1 MDSDLKLTAA
11 NGTTIPYKGWVEAK
25 FRLDGENEKEVTVP
39 FFLVADE
46 HLDQP
51 IIGYNVIELLVKD
64 NDNRSKDPS
73 LVQSLTSSFK
83 NLKEEHAKQLVNLIE
98 TNDSDFLCE
107 IKSIK
112 RDIVMP
118 KGTTARVPCRANTG
132 SVTTTMPVLIEPDEQ
147 SQWPSGLII
156 QETLTTIKKGKSTIL
171 DIPIFN
177 NTQHDIM
184 LSKRTAL
191 GRIQLVRS
199 VTEVDVRLKG
209 SEENEDR
216 DVMGQSEASTIGE
229 KEDDANQEES
239 VTPKVDLSGLTP
251 EQQHV
256 ARKMLYEER
265 NAFAKNE
272 DDIGCIPDLQM
283 NINLTD
289 TRHVQ
294 KIYTSIPRPLY
305 PEVKH

>member
-39 FFLVADE
+39 FLVTEE

-73 LVQSLTSSFK
+73 LVQSLTSSFE

-112 RDIVMP
+112 RDIVIP

-132 SVTTTMPVLIEPDEQ
+132 TVTTTMPVLIEPDEQ
-147 SQWPSGLII
+147 SQWLP
-156 QETLTTIKKGKSTIL
+156 
-171 DIPIFN
+171 
-177 NTQHDIM
+177 
-184 LSKRTAL
+184 
-191 GRIQLVRS
+191 V
-199 VTEVDVRLKG
+199 
-209 SEENEDR
+209 
-216 DVMGQSEASTIGE
+216 
-229 KEDDANQEES
+229 
-239 VTPKVDLSGLTP
+239 
-251 EQQHV
+251 
-256 ARKMLYEER
+256 
-265 NAFAKNE
+265 
-272 DDIGCIPDLQM
+272 
-283 NINLTD
+283 
-289 TRHVQ
+289 
-294 KIYTSIPRPLY
+294 
-305 PEVKH
+305 